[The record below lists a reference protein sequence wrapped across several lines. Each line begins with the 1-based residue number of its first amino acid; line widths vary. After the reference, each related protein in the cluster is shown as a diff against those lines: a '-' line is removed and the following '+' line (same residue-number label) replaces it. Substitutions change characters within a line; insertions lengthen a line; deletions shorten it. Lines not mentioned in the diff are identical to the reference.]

1 MKYTHVSSAIV
12 MEDAQEDASRI
23 PPPPM
28 ILETRAKFQNLLFNK
43 Y

>member
-23 PPPPM
+23 PPPHDSGNQGKIP
-28 ILETRAKFQNLLFNK
+28 EPSFNK